1 MKEYAKEHS
10 NLEKGAKGMP
20 YFEKD
25 HWEKKMDGTSTAG
38 GRYSSEMNQKA
49 EYGHSVDKLAAY
61 VKSHRAEH

>member
-1 MKEYAKEHS
+1 MKYSKDNKS
-10 NLEKGAKGMP
+10 LEAGSKGMP

-25 HWEKKMDGTSTAG
+25 HWERKVDGTACAG

-49 EYGHSVDKLAAY
+49 EYDHSVDKLAAY